1 MPNPVFIVI
10 PFHGSTDNIE
20 SLFSSLEASAKDLVD
35 LQASFILINDSP
47 GDAQL
52 AIALSAATRE
62 LGALTPCRL
71 IENPQRL
78 GFAGSVNH
86 GLRKAVA
93 AGADVLLLDSDTEV
107 FPGAVTEIQR
117 VAFLDAMIGFVSPRS
132 NNANIC
138 SFPHQPEFRGLRPAD
153 AHSVFCELSPHLP
166 RFHYAPSACGFC
178 IYIKLEI
185 LEEFGYL
192 DEVCGPGYNEA
203 DDLIMR
209 ANRCG
214 YRAAVANHA
223 FVYHSAEPSFS
234 LGQSS
239 RSQSEER
246 NAAVLAARY
255 PEYIEHIQGYL
266 NGAQYRAE
274 LLLRGLVKD
283 AHGRYDIV
291 FDFSHFAPYHAGTFE
306 AAKQILIHAAREWKQ
321 AFNIHLVIEDEAAR
335 FHGLAGGI
343 PGVLR
348 VPPNSTAV
356 FALAFRFGQPF
367 QFEVVAKLSDLAVV
381 NVYAML
387 DSIAWDCLHLNRG
400 GLHELWQTVF
410 SYADGVTYISEFVEK
425 QFRSRFRLRPGLK
438 EIVSYISLDKD
449 DYPSAANDAQGS
461 DYLLVIGNAF
471 AHKRLPHTAE
481 ALSLAF
487 PRQKIV
493 ALGFENVTNQSV
505 LGYKSGQLSE
515 DELSRLFADASA
527 VIFPSL
533 YEGFGIPVIRA
544 LSSHKPLFARS
555 TPVNRELAER
565 LGNPE
570 DLILY
575 NSTEELIRF
584 LRNGVPHWK
593 GSVKSVRGRYD
604 WATLTGELGAF
615 FKSLIDNICFSHVL
629 MPRVEH
635 VELLRLAG
643 RAQPK
648 ERNLEPPASTQ
659 SLLEGV
665 VIESYEQRIREL
677 GERNLDLSR
686 VSEEQRERI
695 LKIESGLE
703 KMEGL
708 IDDYKTRVRG
718 YENRVKGYENRLADY
733 ENRVEDYEN
742 RAEDYRAEVKDL
754 AILLHDRE
762 LRLRA
767 VESSLS
773 WMVTAPLRG
782 LGSLWQKAFQ
792 RRAAK
797 EN

>member
-1 MPNPVFIVI
+1 MPNPLFIVI
-10 PFHGSTDNIE
+10 PFYRNAGLVE
-20 SLFSSLEASAKDLVD
+20 PLFYSLRACAKELVQLQTSLIV
-35 LQASFILINDSP
+35 INDSP
-47 GDAQL
+47 GDAEL
-52 AIALSAATRE
+52 AVALSAATRE
-62 LGALTPCRL
+62 IDPSTPCQL
-71 IENPQRL
+71 IENQQRL
-78 GFAGSVNH
+78 GFVRSVNH

-93 AGADVLLLDSDTEV
+93 AGADVLLLNSDTEI
-107 FPGAVTEIQR
+107 FPGAVTEIQQ

-132 NNANIC
+132 NNATIC
-138 SFPHQPEFRGLRPAD
+138 SLPHQSEFRGLRPAD
-153 AHSVFCELSPHLP
+153 AHSVFSELSPHLP
-166 RFHYAPSACGFC
+166 RFHYVPTAVGFC
-178 IYIKLEI
+178 MYIKLEI
-185 LEEFGYL
+185 LQEFGYL
-192 DEVCGPGYNEA
+192 DEAYGTGYNEEN
-203 DDLIMR
+203 DLIMR

-223 FVYHSAEPSFS
+223 FVYHVGESSFS
-234 LGQSS
+234 ISETS
-239 RSQSEER
+239 RSQHEER
-246 NAAVLAARY
+246 NAATLAARY

-274 LLLRGLVKD
+274 HLLRGIVKD

-306 AAKQILIHAAREWKQ
+306 AAKQILIHAARNWKQ

-335 FHGLAGGI
+335 FHGLAGAI

-410 SYADGVTYISEFVEK
+410 SYADGVTYISEFVAK

-438 EIVSYISLDKD
+438 EMVSYISLDKD
-449 DYPSAANDAQGS
+449 DYPPAANDAQGS

-515 DELSRLFADASA
+515 DELNRLFADASA

-533 YEGFGIPVIRA
+533 YEGFGIPLIRA

-565 LGNPE
+565 LNNPE

-575 NSTEELIRF
+575 NSTEELIQF
-584 LRNGVPHWK
+584 LRNGVPPWK

-648 ERNLEPPASTQ
+648 ERNLEPPASAA

-686 VSEEQRERI
+686 VSAEQRERI

-708 IDDYKTRVRG
+708 IDDYKTRVEGYENQMKG
-718 YENRVKGYENRLADY
+718 YENRVGDY

-742 RAEDYRAEVKDL
+742 RVEDYRTQVRDL
-754 AILLHDRE
+754 DILLHDRE

-782 LGSLWQKAFQ
+782 LGSLWLKAFQ
-792 RRAAK
+792 RKAAK
-797 EN
+797 EK